1 MVTDIVKE
9 QILEVLETGE
19 ANMLDT
25 NAVQYIADRKGFYE
39 LVIFIEEHKSEYIHF
54 IFTGDTGR

>member
-1 MVTDIVKE
+1 MTDMVKE

-25 NAVQYIADRKGFYE
+25 NAVQYIADREGFYE
-39 LVIFIEEHKSEYIHF
+39 LVIFIEEQKSEYIQF

>member
-1 MVTDIVKE
+1 MTDTVKE
-9 QILEVLETGE
+9 QIMAVRETGE

-25 NAVQYIADRKGFYE
+25 NTVQYIADRKGFYE
-39 LVIFIEEHKSEYIHF
+39 LVIFIEEHKSGYIQF

>member
-1 MVTDIVKE
+1 MTDTVKE
-9 QILEVLETGE
+9 QIMAVRETGE

-25 NAVQYIADRKGFYE
+25 NAVQYIADREGFYE
-39 LVIFIEEHKSEYIHF
+39 LVIFIEEHKSEYIQF

>member
-1 MVTDIVKE
+1 MTDIVKE

-25 NAVQYIADRKGFYE
+25 NAVQYIADREGFYE
-39 LVIFIEEHKSEYIHF
+39 LVIFIEEQKSEYIQF